1 MYARRL
7 YVVLCMLSFFFTF
20 VGISC
25 VIFEVLW
32 PSFFFFLFFGQTG
45 ILLSVVH
52 NFLFLVLTSYFFEG
66 YADFI
71 FGANVGFEIVRLV

>member
-1 MYARRL
+1 MAL
-7 YVVLCMLSFFFTF
+7 
-20 VGISC
+20 
-25 VIFEVLW
+25 
-32 PSFFFFLFFGQTG
+32 FFLFLF
-45 ILLSVVH
+45 LVKLEYVLSVVH